1 MEEKKGGR
9 KEGGRDEGE
18 RGRKERKEYVC
29 SSCSVFVIRSTRL
42 LARWA
47 CFHLVTFFPHYIF
60 ALFNFEILQ
69 VVNFQS
75 PFLIDKGDCFVT
87 IK

>member
-1 MEEKKGGR
+1 MERFGTLWNVLEHCGKFWKFHCEMEEKKGGR

-42 LARWA
+42 LARG
-47 CFHLVTFFPHYIF
+47 LVFI
-60 ALFNFEILQ
+60 
-69 VVNFQS
+69 
-75 PFLIDKGDCFVT
+75 
-87 IK
+87 